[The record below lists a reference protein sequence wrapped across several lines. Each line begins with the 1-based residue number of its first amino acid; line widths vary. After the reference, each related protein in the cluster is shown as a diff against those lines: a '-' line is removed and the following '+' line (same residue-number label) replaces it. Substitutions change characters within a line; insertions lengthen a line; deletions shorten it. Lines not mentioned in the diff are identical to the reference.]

1 MVIIVAGAT
10 LDRDVVAPVATGH
23 QRHHRGGDTTHAGI
37 AASSASTRSNNAWDC
52 SLEYPF
58 SDGEIE
64 KVTRFSA
71 RIPRSTRV
79 RFTKLLRNSPVGI
92 SSTADTVTCAHT
104 NACRT
109 RAVPRVPEDCPASS
123 FNVTPS
129 DDRAASHAGYSPN
142 SRPVSSESAMLNAST
157 GHSRS
162 LVSE

>member
-1 MVIIVAGAT
+1 LLGRPWIVTLLPQLLPVISGTIEAAT
-10 LDRDVVAPVATGH
+10 PRTP
-23 QRHHRGGDTTHAGI
+23 GI

-142 SRPVSSESAMLNAST
+142 SRPVSSESAMLERQ
-157 GHSRS
+157 HRPF
-162 LVSE
+162 E